1 MLGLYKP
8 TSGVIRID
16 DKELS
21 DDNRREWQNSI
32 GYVSQ
37 SVFLTDST
45 LIANIVL
52 GCKEEDIDIKRVES
66 AVKAASL
73 SEFVASL
80 PNGLQTRIGECGA
93 LLSGG
98 QRQRIG
104 IARALYKG
112 ADVLFFDEATSSL
125 DNETEQSIN
134 SSIVSLA
141 RTNEDITIV
150 VIAHRDSSL
159 SYCDRIITLK

>member
-1 MLGLYKP
+1 M
-8 TSGVIRID
+8 
-16 DKELS
+16 
-21 DDNRREWQNSI
+21 WQNSI

-45 LIANIVL
+45 LIANIAL
-52 GCKEEDIDIKRVES
+52 GCKEEDIDMERISRAIE
-66 AVKAASL
+66 AASL
-73 SEFVASL
+73 SEFVNSL
-80 PNGLQTRIGECGA
+80 PNGIYTRIGECGA

-112 ADVLFFDEATSSL
+112 AEVLFFDEATSSL
-125 DNETEQSIN
+125 DNQTEQSIN
-134 SSIVSLA
+134 DAIVSLA
-141 RTNEDITIV
+141 EANSALTIV

-159 SYCDRIITLK
+159 AYCD

>member
-8 TSGVIRID
+8 TKGTIYID
-16 DKELS
+16 NEPLTEE
-21 DDNRREWQNSI
+21 NRRKWQNSI

-37 SVFLTDST
+37 HVFLTDST
-45 LIANIVL
+45 LLANIAL
-52 GCKEEDIDIKRVES
+52 GEESDQVDMERLRE
-66 AVKAASL
+66 AVRMASL
-73 SEFVASL
+73 EEFVAQL
-80 PNGLQTRIGECGA
+80 PSGLNSRIGECGA

-125 DNETEQSIN
+125 DNATEQSIN
-134 SSIVSLA
+134 ASIEALSQANKSL
-141 RTNEDITIV
+141 TIV
-150 VIAHRDSSL
+150 VIAHRESSL
-159 SYCDRIITLK
+159 SYCDKIITLK